1 MGKTK
6 TKMDSIAAAER
17 AMEFEA
23 YPVIPPEP
31 EEGQRHQHIAIA
43 WRGGVIWLDMSDQSD
58 HFCVDVRQFVETPID
73 RDVELAGQG
82 VFTIVNG
89 RRKALDGEALADP
102 DGTPVRGHG
111 WNGGYVVT
119 LMHDK
124 EPGEKQ
130 TNRPAGPGRG

>member
-1 MGKTK
+1 MSVMSR
-6 TKMDSIAAAER
+6 MDSIAATER
-17 AMEFEA
+17 AMEVEA
-23 YPVIPPEP
+23 YPVVVPEVEDP
-31 EEGQRHQHIAIA
+31 KDHQHVAIA

-73 RDVELAGQG
+73 RQRLAQDARPGHSPS
-82 VFTIVNG
+82 TEP
-89 RRKALDGEALADP
+89 LLDP

-111 WNGGYVVT
+111 CNGGYVIT

-124 EPGEKQ
+124 ERSEKQ